1 MKEKSQACQVSARQ
15 DSIIQPKPLPL
26 PDVEVCNDSATKNQP
41 VIAGMPVSL
50 TAANQNQ
57 SLLGCQCL
65 PAALTLITHFNH
77 RGLRPELELN
87 QNSRPKREKNQKP
100 SMVPHFFIDG
110 PKVLVQ
116 EFSSGGARRELGEF
130 SSSGTGFEPDQKK

>member
-1 MKEKSQACQVSARQ
+1 M
-15 DSIIQPKPLPL
+15 
-26 PDVEVCNDSATKNQP
+26 EVCNRETLFGVRTSNKERAVNERVTQSKRVRINSADPSPRPNKASTRKKS
-41 VIAGMPVSL
+41 A
-50 TAANQNQ
+50 
-57 SLLGCQCL
+57 
-65 PAALTLITHFNH
+65 
-77 RGLRPELELN
+77 LRPVLELN

-116 EFSSGGARRELGEF
+116 EFSSGGARREFGEF

>member
-1 MKEKSQACQVSARQ
+1 MFPPCRGILTVRSSQIKKRRSVIADHVSAGNFDPFLLPGFWSAQ
-15 DSIIQPKPLPL
+15 NII
-26 PDVEVCNDSATKNQP
+26 
-41 VIAGMPVSL
+41 IM
-50 TAANQNQ
+50 
-57 SLLGCQCL
+57 
-65 PAALTLITHFNH
+65 III
-77 RGLRPELELN
+77 RPELELN

-116 EFSSGGARRELGEF
+116 EFSSGGARREFGEF